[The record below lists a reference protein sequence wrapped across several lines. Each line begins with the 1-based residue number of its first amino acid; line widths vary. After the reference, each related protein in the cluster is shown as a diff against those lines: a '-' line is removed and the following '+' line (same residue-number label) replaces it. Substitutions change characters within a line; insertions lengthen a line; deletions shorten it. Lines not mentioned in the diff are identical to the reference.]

1 MKKAAAVFVPLG
13 KYGAGQNRHSLVG
26 KTSFSFGN
34 SVTGNFVQLGGGRQL
49 WEEPSSSRWWK
60 SLKSEIVQGT
70 TFAISRMVDGFQIYS
85 FSLKMSDSWV
95 RGRRW
100 GSLMGNPSQS
110 SYCSTTLSVTP
121 RSNWK
126 IAQNSISTWEHQI
139 STSHLRIVCSACH
152 IDMCGKNL
160 PLYIFQFKPCD
171 EKQRDTLSTDPG
183 FAIIDININI
193 TWQLLVS
200 YSVQHFSILIWRLF
214 GEDCRKMFD
223 FPCFGLS
230 VSMDSL
236 PASAVTKIILK

>member
-95 RGRRW
+95 RGRMW
-100 GSLMGNPSQS
+100 GSLMGNPPQS
-110 SYCSTTLSVTP
+110 SYCPTTLSVTA

-126 IAQNSISTWEHQI
+126 IAQNSISTWGH
-139 STSHLRIVCSACH
+139 HN
-152 IDMCGKNL
+152 MNL
-160 PLYIFQFKPCD
+160 PYQ
-171 EKQRDTLSTDPG
+171 
-183 FAIIDININI
+183 N
-193 TWQLLVS
+193 QLLTF
-200 YSVQHFSILIWRLF
+200 HFLLWVHDACLAETAGKCLIFCVLVCLSPWLRSQL
-214 GEDCRKMFD
+214 
-223 FPCFGLS
+223 GL
-230 VSMDSL
+230 L
-236 PASAVTKIILK
+236 QNGF